1 MEAVVAFREKALH
14 TGSMMISSSNMKSDT
29 TRLHN
34 RYFTRNNGRLKRK
47 NDRAVRAAQS
57 SQGSVRIC
65 RRPPALRNWVDS

>member
-14 TGSMMISSSNMKSDT
+14 TGSMMISSSNMKSTT

-34 RYFTRNNGRLKRK
+34 RYFTRNNGRRKK